1 MMYHDMKYKTEG
13 QLQEHLAPVEGD
25 ALYLVQQVTYVVM
38 ALCDRIAILKK
49 RVENLEIKNI

>member
-1 MMYHDMKYKTEG
+1 MYHDMKYKTEG